1 VKVTACRS
9 SETGAPVFPVAKRE
23 KVIDVALRLQE
34 FDAGRMPILKTW
46 MGGEA
51 VPH

>member
-1 VKVTACRS
+1 
-9 SETGAPVFPVAKRE
+9 VFPVAKRE
-23 KVIDVALRLQE
+23 RVIDVVLRLPE

-51 VPH
+51 VPY